1 MRLEWI
7 EDILAVLDN
16 GSLARAAEKRFLTQ
30 SAFTRRVR
38 MIEESIGAT
47 LFDRSRKPVALMPGV
62 KALEPEMRRLSMQ
75 LRRLKHDLKQTT
87 DLRSS
92 VVSIA
97 CQHALT
103 TTLSSKIVG
112 ALTAGDRTVRMR
124 SGNRD
129 ECLIQLFSGEAD
141 IAITYQIPGERTPIL
156 AQAFEAQDLGADR
169 LIPVCIPDLEDST
182 HDGEIP
188 VIGYPSDVFLGQVF
202 DRTIVPRL
210 SNKVVLSPRA
220 ETALTLAMIQLVL
233 DGIGVAWLPQSLIF
247 DHLAQKRLVKPEP
260 KLPEQ
265 ELEIKMIR
273 LAEGQ
278 SPQNDAIWSLLAND
292 VLKQK
297 TL

>member
-1 MRLEWI
+1 MRLDWI

-38 MIEESIGAT
+38 MIEDSIGAT

-87 DLRSS
+87 DPLSS

-156 AQAFEAQDLGADR
+156 AQAFEAHDLGADR

-182 HDGEIP
+182 HNGEIP
-188 VIGYPSDVFLGQVF
+188 AIGYPSDVFLGQVF

-233 DGIGVAWLPQSLIF
+233 DGIGVAWLPQSLIL
-247 DHLAQKRLVKPEP
+247 DHLAQKRLIKPSLN
-260 KLPEQ
+260 LPEQ

-278 SPQNDAIWSLLAND
+278 SPQNDAIWSLLSND
-292 VLKQK
+292 VLKRK

>member
-7 EDILAVLDN
+7 DDILAVLDN

-38 MIEESIGAT
+38 MIEDSIGAT

-62 KALEPEMRRLSMQ
+62 EALEPEMRRLSIQ

-87 DLRSS
+87 NPRNGA
-92 VVSIA
+92 VSIA

-103 TTLSSKIVG
+103 TTLSPKIVG
-112 ALTAGDRTVRMR
+112 ALTASDRTVRMR

-129 ECLIQLFSGEAD
+129 ECLIQLFSGDAD
-141 IAITYQIPGERTPIL
+141 IAITYQIPGERTPVL
-156 AQAFEAQDLGADR
+156 VKAFEARDLGTDR
-169 LIPVCIPDLEDST
+169 LIPVCIPDLAGST
-182 HDGEIP
+182 HDGEVP
-188 VIGYPSDVFLGQVF
+188 VIGYPTDVFLGQVF
-202 DRTIVPRL
+202 DRTIAPRL
-210 SNKVVLSPRA
+210 PTSVILTPRA

-233 DGIGVAWLPQSLIF
+233 DGIGVAWLPQSLIL
-247 DHLAQKRLVKPEP
+247 DHLAQKRLVQLGPD
-260 KLPEQ
+260 LPEQ
-265 ELEIKMIR
+265 ELEVRMIR

-278 SPQNDAIWSLLAND
+278 KPQNDSIWGLLSHEL
-292 VLKQK
+292 LKQQ